1 MVTITFDPM
10 KDQSNYIK
18 HGVSLALAS
27 QLDWY
32 DLVAM
37 PDNRK
42 DYLEL
47 REIGYGIIG
56 QRLYCV
62 VFTQRTTSFHIISL
76 RKANRREVLH
86 YEQEICLDP
95 ANTRGRRSH

>member
-1 MVTITFDPM
+1 MVTITFDPL
-10 KDQSNYIK
+10 KDQTNYTK
-18 HGVSLALAS
+18 HGISLALAA
-27 QLDWY
+27 QLDWHA
-32 DLVAM
+32 LIAM
-37 PDNRK
+37 PDSRK

-62 VFTQRTTSFHIISL
+62 VFTQRPTSFHIISM

-86 YEQEICLDP
+86 YEQEIS
-95 ANTRGRRSH
+95 ANTTYTRRRRSH